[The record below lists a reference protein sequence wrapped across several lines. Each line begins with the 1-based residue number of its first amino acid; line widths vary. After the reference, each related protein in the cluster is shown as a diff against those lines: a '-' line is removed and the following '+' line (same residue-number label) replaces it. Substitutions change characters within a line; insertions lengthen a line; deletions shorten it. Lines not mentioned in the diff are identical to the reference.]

1 MLLQSFRIK
10 VPLLVACSANGPMCV
25 SQQAGSQQGRSL
37 NPLLLNVK
45 EQSGLVPGLSSEL
58 GFVGRAEPGPGVCQT
73 AVTHTHPPGASPA
86 LQAISSD
93 WLILENITSSLETKQ
108 GFLQGLKPII
118 IVQSY
123 YTIENCRM
131 LFNIDIRQTFVL
143 PHLCLNKL
151 YSK

>member
-1 MLLQSFRIK
+1 
-10 VPLLVACSANGPMCV
+10 MCV

-58 GFVGRAEPGPGVCQT
+58 RFVGRAEPGPGVCQT
-73 AVTHTHPPGASPA
+73 AVTHTHPPGAGPA

-108 GFLQGLKPII
+108 GFLQRLKPMTHIC
-118 IVQSY
+118 
-123 YTIENCRM
+123 E
-131 LFNIDIRQTFVL
+131 
-143 PHLCLNKL
+143 
-151 YSK
+151 

>member
-1 MLLQSFRIK
+1 MPRCYYNQLGLKF
-10 VPLLVACSANGPMCV
+10 LLVACSANGPMCV

-58 GFVGRAEPGPGVCQT
+58 GFVGRAGPTPGVCQT

-108 GFLQGLKPII
+108 GFLQVETYNSYMRII
-118 IVQSY
+118 NCTIVLHY
-123 YTIENCRM
+123 
-131 LFNIDIRQTFVL
+131 
-143 PHLCLNKL
+143 
-151 YSK
+151 